1 MQQAEIKTTPLHDW
15 HTAHGANMAD
25 FGGYDMPLWYSSAKN
40 EHLSVLTGTGLFD
53 TSHMAVLLV
62 AGAGARELL
71 QLCFTNDLE
80 ACVGGAKKPLC
91 PGRCVYGAYLNDDGC
106 VLDDTIIYMLQDN
119 HYMAVVNAGMGGE
132 VARHLESRKEQRDV
146 SITDLT
152 DKLGKIDVQGPL
164 AGRIMARVLADPQ
177 AAFEKLF
184 YFSFKG
190 FFDPDSDLSS
200 AVRLTDGTPVM
211 LSRTGYTGEFGFELY
226 MQADRTVG
234 VWEMIRAA
242 AGDALALTPCGLA
255 ARDSLRGGAVLPLSH
270 QDIGPWPFINHPWEF
285 ALPFNDDRSGFTKAF
300 IGAKALLNVE
310 SPEYTY
316 PFVGNDL
323 RKVST
328 GDPAVVLDADGNQIG
343 QVLTCVTDMG
353 IGRHEGRIYSIA
365 SPGKPGGFK
374 PRGLSCGFIKVST
387 PLSFGQV
394 VELRDNRRKLK
405 VTLVEDVRPDRT
417 ARRPISEMT

>member
-15 HTAHGANMAD
+15 HRSHGANMAD

-40 EHLSVLTGTGLFD
+40 EHLSVLTAAGLFD

-80 ACVGGAKKPLC
+80 ACVGGTKKPLY

-106 VLDDTIIYMLQDN
+106 VIDDSIIYMLQDH

-146 SITDLT
+146 HITDLT
-152 DKLGKIDVQGPL
+152 DQLGKIDVQGPL
-164 AGRIMARVLADPQ
+164 AGKILGRVLADPR

-190 FFDPDSDLSS
+190 FFDPASDRSG
-200 AVRLTDGTPVM
+200 AVKLTDGTPLL

-226 MQADRTVG
+226 MQADRTVA
-234 VWEMIRAA
+234 VWEMIRTA
-242 AGDALALTPCGLA
+242 AGDDLTLTPCGLA

-270 QDIGPWPFINHPWEF
+270 QDIGPWPFIHHPWEF
-285 ALPFNDDRSGFTKAF
+285 ALPFNDERSAFTKAF
-300 IGAKALLNVE
+300 IGAGALLKIE

-328 GDPAVVLDADGNQIG
+328 GDPAVVLGADGNEIG

-365 SPGKPGGFK
+365 SPGKPEGFK
-374 PRGLSCGFIKVST
+374 PRGLSCGFIKVRT
-387 PLSFGQV
+387 PLSPGQV
-394 VELRDNRRKLK
+394 VALRDKRRTLK
-405 VTLVEDVRPDRT
+405 VTLVEDIRPDRT
-417 ARRPISEMT
+417 ARRPISEMI